1 MRIFKNKWFERWARK
16 EGISDESLLDAA
28 SEIVAGKVDA
38 DLGGYLFK
46 KRLPSKG
53 MGKRGGYRVIVG
65 YKKPKTERIVFLY
78 AFSKST
84 KANIT
89 TKEEAALS
97 LVAENFV
104 LTTDAELQK
113 LIGNGSIWEVKS
125 YE

>member
-16 EGISDESLLDAA
+16 EGVSDESLLDAA
-28 SEIVAGKVDA
+28 SEIIAGKVEA
-38 DLGGYLFK
+38 DLGSYLFK

-65 YKKPKTERIVFLY
+65 YKKPNTERIVFLY
-78 AFSKST
+78 AFSKSA

-104 LTTDAELQK
+104 LTTGAELQK
-113 LIGNGSIWEVKS
+113 LIENGSIWEVKS